1 MSKTMTKAQLEAQI
15 QSLQQQIEDLQK
27 PKTKDKGF
35 NIFDFT
41 YKQLVRSFLE
51 SGKKTEF
58 SFIARH
64 LYDNR
69 FTDDN
74 GEEVKIEGVSKVI
87 KFLYKK
93 GALKLVNIEPATTDE
108 GKQVYKINIKDFD
121 INTETEGKFG
131 NYKIFKK
138 PYESVCSEQM
148 FKKTQV

>member
-15 QSLQQQIEDLQK
+15 QSLKQQLEESK
-27 PKTKDKGF
+27 KTFSEKKVSESSEPKQKGF

-87 KFLYKK
+87 KFL
-93 GALKLVNIEPATTDE
+93 
-108 GKQVYKINIKDFD
+108 
-121 INTETEGKFG
+121 
-131 NYKIFKK
+131 
-138 PYESVCSEQM
+138 
-148 FKKTQV
+148 

>member
-15 QSLQQQIEDLQK
+15 QSLQQQVEESKK
-27 PKTKDKGF
+27 PKQKGF

-69 FTDDN
+69 FTDDK

-121 INTETEGKFG
+121 INTETKGKFG